1 MLISIFWHFHPPYVF
16 FNLFL
21 RHQEWNV
28 ALPSRAVVAE
38 KKLSV
43 ERLLNENLKTC
54 RKSADKQD
62 SPTFTPRRQA
72 RTTPRPPEQF
82 VHPADKRG
90 QDLSLSES
98 PDVNPADIRGQEAT
112 PPKIPR
118 TSADIPR
125 TTANAMF
132 SLTTDHAEPETCEFQ
147 QICSPPKPNL
157 LHHGGP
163 RQILSGQPRYIS
175 NSSPKSYQTQNLL
188 RKLGHKDFL

>member
-72 RTTPRPPEQF
+72 RTTQRPPEQF

-98 PDVNPADIRGQEAT
+98 PNVNPADIHGQEAT

-125 TTANAMF
+125 MPCFHSPRTMLNLKCVSSNKSAALRNQTFFTTEVHVRF
-132 SLTTDHAEPETCEFQ
+132 
-147 QICSPPKPNL
+147 
-157 LHHGGP
+157 
-163 RQILSGQPRYIS
+163 
-175 NSSPKSYQTQNLL
+175 
-188 RKLGHKDFL
+188 